1 MYFRVVNGNVVF
13 PLFVINVDTNI
24 DNIKDFRGYSIYD
37 KNRIACYSLRE
48 KEQAIEIADKN
59 KIRYTIENTTI
70 EQKTIS
76 KVENVKYQD
85 DIEVIDHVLHNI
97 EPKSQL
103 IPNLKKRLQETE
115 AKSALIPDLI
125 ARLKSAE
132 KELKAVKGIV
142 AIK

>member
-1 MYFRVVNGNVVF
+1 MF

-103 IPNLKKRLQETE
+103 IPNILKRLKDSEEKDQ
-115 AKSALIPDLI
+115 LIHELTT
-125 ARLKSAE
+125 RLESVE
-132 KELKAVKGIV
+132 REISS
-142 AIK
+142 IKKLSVL

>member
-1 MYFRVVNGNVVF
+1 MYFRVVNENVVF
-13 PLFVINVDTNI
+13 PLFIINVDTNI

-97 EPKSQL
+97 EPESQR
-103 IPNLKKRLQETE
+103 IPNLLKRLDEAE
-115 AKSALIPDLI
+115 AKNRLIPDLI
-125 ARLKSAE
+125 ARLE
-132 KELKAVKGIV
+132 KTENEVNSLKKLSIL
-142 AIK
+142 